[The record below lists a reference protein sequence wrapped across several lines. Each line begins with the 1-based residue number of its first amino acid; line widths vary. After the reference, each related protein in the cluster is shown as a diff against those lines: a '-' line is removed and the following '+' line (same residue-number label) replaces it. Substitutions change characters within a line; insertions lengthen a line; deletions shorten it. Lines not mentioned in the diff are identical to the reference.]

1 MRKEINKLNTSTER
15 DFPKLKVVENQTNH
29 VHIEVEIESH
39 VQSIRS
45 LIKKLNPAD
54 RQRYFNGLLDH
65 ILCKEIEY
73 PQTKRQQKQ
82 ISNVSDD
89 FSQLSVD
96 DLDLIRELSVKLQ
109 DLYVRTGD
117 VMD

>member
-1 MRKEINKLNTSTER
+1 M
-15 DFPKLKVVENQTNH
+15 ENQTNH

-39 VQSIRS
+39 VKSIRS
-45 LIKKLNPAD
+45 LIQKLNPVD
-54 RQRYFNGLLDH
+54 RQRYFDGLLNH
-65 ILCKEIEY
+65 ILSKEIEY
-73 PQTKRQQKQ
+73 PQPKSPVKALTKV
-82 ISNVSDD
+82 NDD
-89 FSQLSVD
+89 FSKLSVN

>member
-1 MRKEINKLNTSTER
+1 MRKEINKLNTSSER

-39 VQSIRS
+39 VKSIRS
-45 LIKKLNPAD
+45 LIQKLNPAD

-73 PQTKRQQKQ
+73 PQTKSPKKQ
-82 ISNVSDD
+82 LTKVNDD

-117 VMD
+117 VME